1 MPIDVEVNLRIPKVK
16 APSLDEN
23 GYPIDNSTVRF
34 AKMIKV
40 ESIPKPGEM
49 LQLTISSG
57 RVFEATVARSDWS
70 EDRSV
75 FIVSC
80 RYANR
85 SMKDEEY
92 TALVNDSDWKM
103 RPLL

>member
-23 GYPIDNSTVRF
+23 GYPIGNSTVRF

-40 ESIPKPGEM
+40 ESIPKPGES